1 MKVNAVLTRQDFGG
15 KLKVKR
21 SARLVFNPQSE
32 AIGSIS
38 KRWLYDLN
46 GDKIARFDKETD
58 GVFQY
63 VAEEKNEAGEKIVY
77 RFDGER
83 LFSENGALF
92 LGTAE
97 TKTRGGAALVPLI
110 LTALILIAIIVLV
123 SLTGQPDRTPVLV
136 IREDENGEWGAEQD
150 ITVFDG
156 ALSPG
161 ADGAYKFEIENPTD
175 TDLEYTVTVTDAN
188 DWGGG
193 SPVNFRLKMNNV
205 YVVGNENTWMKA
217 EDVFL
222 TGLQFPSSSKQGFIL
237 EWSWPYESGNDEYD
251 TAVGQM
257 GGIYTLHISI
267 TAESIDGSEA
277 LNG

>member
-1 MKVNAVLTRQDFGG
+1 MVILIEISEFDG
-15 KLKVKR
+15 KLCDLFCRVFCVH
-21 SARLVFNPQSE
+21 AREVCL
-32 AIGSIS
+32 
-38 KRWLYDLN
+38 
-46 GDKIARFDKETD
+46 
-58 GVFQY
+58 
-63 VAEEKNEAGEKIVY
+63 EKKN
-77 RFDGER
+77 
-83 LFSENGALF
+83 LC
-92 LGTAE
+92 
-97 TKTRGGAALVPLI
+97 
-110 LTALILIAIIVLV
+110 
-123 SLTGQPDRTPVLV
+123 VLV